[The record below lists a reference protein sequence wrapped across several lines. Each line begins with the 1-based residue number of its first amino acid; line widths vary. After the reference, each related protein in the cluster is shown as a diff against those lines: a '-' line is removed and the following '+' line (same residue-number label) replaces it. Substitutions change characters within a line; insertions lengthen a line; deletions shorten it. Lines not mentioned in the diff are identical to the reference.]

1 MTFDRGPRTDLS
13 SDWDPGEPHV
23 RLAAVDRRIQ
33 ARRNAGRKRPLARS
47 TSRRRNLNARRIIA
61 DNAAA
66 MNNDNI
72 DRRKGDFGERIM
84 GRFLTPAGVATLACL
99 LCGAGP
105 AMAQPAAPDTSMEN
119 LPGLSDRA
127 ASGSV
132 QCPDGSTRPFWGEA
146 PSDLTIAMLCDVA
159 ADVAAARAAQADAA
173 VEAKNTEA
181 EQRAALA
188 GQSGVAA
195 GLEATA
201 KTGRPDFLLAQPWV
215 WFVGAVL
222 AIFGLG
228 AFFGMFRK
236 RP

>member
-1 MTFDRGPRTDLS
+1 MLACGTKADLPNDRDRGLAD
-13 SDWDPGEPHV
+13 V
-23 RLAAVDRRIQ
+23 RVMRIGRRIL
-33 ARRNAGRKRPLARS
+33 N
-47 TSRRRNLNARRIIA
+47 TSRIAA

-66 MNNDNI
+66 MIKSNT
-72 DRRKGDFGERIM
+72 DRRRGGCGKRIM
-84 GRFLTPAGVATLACL
+84 GRLLTPVGLATLACL
-99 LCGAGP
+99 TVGAG
-105 AMAQPAAPDTSMEN
+105 ASTAQPAASDAAMHS

-127 ASGSV
+127 TSGSIR
-132 QCPDGSTRPFWGEA
+132 CPDGSTRPFSGEA
-146 PSDLTIAMLCDVA
+146 PNDLIVSMACDVP

-173 VEAKNTEA
+173 VEAKNTDT

-188 GQSGVAA
+188 GQSGVVA

-215 WFVGAVL
+215 WLVGAML

-228 AFFGMFRK
+228 AFFGVFRK